1 MGFLDWILL
10 AFRRGWCISTGE
22 MAMNVSSVFQWG
34 LTASGAL
41 ALEGTTPLM
50 ECAWNGSVAD
60 VNARDH
66 VGRTVLDYARTA
78 GVVAYLRAQG
88 AHSGKN

>member
-1 MGFLDWILL
+1 MMTINKYLFCL
-10 AFRRGWCISTGE
+10 
-22 MAMNVSSVFQWG
+22 
-34 LTASGAL
+34 AL
-41 ALEGTTPLM
+41 AAGSAMAQEGTTSLM
-50 ECAWNGSVAD
+50 ECAGCGSAADVRALIAAGAD

-78 GVVAYLRAQG
+78 GVFAYLRVQG

>member
-1 MGFLDWILL
+1 
-10 AFRRGWCISTGE
+10 
-22 MAMNVSSVFQWG
+22 MNVSSVFQWG
-34 LTASGAL
+34 LVFTASGAL

-50 ECAWNGSVAD
+50 ECAWNGSAADVCALIAAGAD